1 MNRLFS
7 TRALGTDF
15 GILLLRLIIGGLF
28 VWHGVDALFLN
39 YKLYLSMSKSTIGLG
54 ANFEYHLVV
63 ISYLVCGIFVVLG
76 FLTRLSIIPI
86 FIAMT
91 VAFLIAHDGQ
101 KFYEKELPFVYM
113 LSCIAVFIFGSGC
126 FSVDRLI
133 FKK

>member
-1 MNRLFS
+1 MKRLFS
-7 TRALGTDF
+7 TRPLNTDL
-15 GILLLRLIIGGLF
+15 GILFLRLILGGLF
-28 VWHGVDALFLN
+28 IWHGVDALFLN

-63 ISYLVCGIFVVLG
+63 ISYFVCGISIVLG
-76 FLTRLSIIPI
+76 FLTRLSVIPI
-86 FIAMT
+86 LIAMS

-101 KFYEKELPFVYM
+101 KFYEKELPFAFM
-113 LSCIAVFIFGSGC
+113 LLCIAVFIFGSGR